1 MQYPTVGILTK
12 QLLNQTV
19 QLGMEIL
26 LEFSRGA
33 GTGLFGNDADRMSGK
48 VAVLLGFVLI
58 SPKIHFANI

>member
-12 QLLNQTV
+12 QLFNQTV

-33 GTGLFGNDADRMSGK
+33 GTDLFGNDADRMSGK

-58 SPKIHFANI
+58 SPKTHFANI